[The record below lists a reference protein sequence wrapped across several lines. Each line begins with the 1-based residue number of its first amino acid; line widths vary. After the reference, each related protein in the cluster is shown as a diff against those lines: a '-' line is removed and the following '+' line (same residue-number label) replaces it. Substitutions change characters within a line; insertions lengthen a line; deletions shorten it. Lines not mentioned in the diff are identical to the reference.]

1 VIKRYFIIIALV
13 LAMLVVA
20 ALYFEGVFE
29 KNETVEINA
38 YESYQNPDTR
48 KQVYVYRDDESGLRG
63 LADKDGNVIAEAKW
77 DSISGFEN
85 GYGIAAIANGEY
97 EDFSGEMIGDINW
110 GVIDTSGNT
119 VIDFQ
124 FQTLAFS
131 DDGSILLAEKGN
143 KYGYIDLQGNI
154 LIPFRYQYASPFENG
169 YARVGYQ
176 SDSFSD
182 DDLSGSYPSYF
193 GIIDTVG
200 EMIIPMEYDDVEY
213 NPDDGSFKAELDGKT
228 DYFFLKDGKIEEV
241 QMVSG
246 DIVLADYMPF
256 EGSKVAKLD
265 SAPALQNWVPHGE
278 KYPRLDGATALFP
291 VYSAFVEA
299 VYPETTRYQD
309 IDDHM
314 RPIVTCTKTNEAY
327 RRLISGEAD
336 IIFAAVPSDAQVE
349 DAKNAGVEFELT
361 PFGKE
366 AFVFIVNEENPLETI
381 TVDEIKAIYSGETT
395 DWADLGVEDMGE
407 IVAYQRPKNS
417 GSQTALEKL
426 MGDTEIMEAPAEI
439 TYTGM
444 EEIVN
449 HIEYRNLPNAIG
461 YSFRFYCTQML
472 ESKVK
477 LLEIEG
483 IAPTVENIRSDSYPI
498 TSTLYMVTRKGDVSD
513 SAKLFMDWVLS
524 EQGAE
529 LIEKSG
535 YVPLN

>member
-1 VIKRYFIIIALV
+1 MHRKYFAVIIAAVIALV
-13 LAMLVVA
+13 AG
-20 ALYFEGVFE
+20 ALFLEGRFDGQ
-29 KNETVEINA
+29 KTVEINA

-48 KQVYVYRDDESGLRG
+48 KQVYVYRDDETGLRG

-97 EDFSGEMIGDINW
+97 EDFSGEPVGDIDW

-124 FQTLAFS
+124 FQGLAFS
-131 DDGSILLAEKGN
+131 DDGSILLARMNDKS
-143 KYGYIDLQGNI
+143 GYIDLQGNI
-154 LIPFRYQYASPFENG
+154 LIPFKYEYADVFENG
-169 YARVGYQ
+169 YARVGQ
-176 SDSFSD
+176 RSDIMRE
-182 DDLSGSYPSYF
+182 DLSGGYPIYYGMVDAS
-193 GIIDTVG
+193 G
-200 EMIIPMEYDDVEY
+200 ELVIPMDYDDVEY

-256 EGSKVAKLD
+256 EGSKLAKLD

-291 VYSAFVEA
+291 VYAAFVEA

-314 RPIVTCTKTNEAY
+314 RPVVTCTKTNEAY
-327 RRLISGEAD
+327 RRLISGETD

-349 DAKNAGVEFELT
+349 AAKNAGVELELT

-366 AFVFIVNEENPLETI
+366 AFVFIVNEENPLETV
-381 TVDEIKAIYSGETT
+381 TVDEIKAIYSGKTT

-426 MGDTEIMEAPAEI
+426 MGDTKIMEAPAET

-444 EEIVN
+444 DEIVN

-483 IAPTVENIRSDSYPI
+483 VAPTVENIRSDSYPI

-513 SAKLFMDWVLS
+513 SARLFMDWVLS